1 MGFRIQRRVDLSGGL
16 GLNVSRS
23 GVSPSLRTRWGAIG
37 PRGFSIRTGIPGLT
51 FRGGPLLGK
60 GKKGSDTAVLLLV
73 FLLFGVVLLVA
84 WNLIRFL
91 IWAVRELIKAVI
103 RLFSKPSPP
112 VLDPEH
118 RTDYRIEQRSVP
130 AYLVNEPM
138 IVTAHLA
145 PDGSFVAKNADILR
159 ISIGGSSAVSS
170 SEGSGIVV
178 HFKKAGDTIVF
189 GEVLYAIHDQPE
201 RS

>member
-16 GLNVSRS
+16 GMNVSRS

-60 GKKGSDTAVLLLV
+60 GKKGGDTAVLLLF
-73 FLLFGVVLLVA
+73 FLVFGVVLLVA

-91 IWAVRELIKAVI
+91 IWAVRELAKALI
-103 RLFSKPSPP
+103 RLFSRPAPP

-118 RTDYRIEQRSVP
+118 RTDYRIERSSVP
-130 AYLVNEPM
+130 ANLVNANMLVLER
-138 IVTAHLA
+138 VA
-145 PDGSFVAKNADILR
+145 PDRSFVAKDADILR

-170 SEGSGIVV
+170 SEGSGILV
-178 HFKKAGDTIVF
+178 HFKKAGDTVVF
-189 GEVLYAIHDQPE
+189 GEVLYAIYDQAE